1 MKMMGLHQSIL
12 HQVFC
17 TIQISRMCLKGQ
29 ICGLYLEVMGK
40 DNYRGFK
47 VYVLKTPNK

>member
-1 MKMMGLHQSIL
+1 MGLPQSIL
-12 HQVFC
+12 QQAFF

-29 ICGLYLEVMGK
+29 ICGLYLEVMGR
-40 DNYRGFK
+40 DNYRVFK